1 MKEKPRTAQQL
12 ERYYRRLLKAY
23 GPQHWWPADSRFE
36 IMIGAILTQNT
47 AWRNVERA
55 VANLKREGLMTPRT
69 LDRVP
74 LSRLAEMI
82 RPSGYFRVKAG
93 RVKAFVRFLTQ
104 QYEGDLKRMKSEP
117 VGILRSK
124 LLSVK
129 GIGPE
134 TADSILLYALD
145 VPVFVIDAYTRRVLN
160 RHRLIPSKVSY
171 DQIQL
176 FFMGHLHLRAD
187 LYNEYHALLVK
198 VGKEHCKP
206 TPACQGCPLRV
217 YLNGKQPKIW

>member
-1 MKEKPRTAQQL
+1 MKGKSRTTRQL

-36 IMIGAILTQNT
+36 VMIGAILTQNT

-55 VANLKREGLMTPRT
+55 VANLKREGLMTPGA
-69 LDRVP
+69 LDRVS

-93 RVKAFVRFLTQ
+93 RVKAFVRFMIQ
-104 QYEGDLKRMKSEP
+104 RYAGDIERMMSEP
-117 VGILRSK
+117 VASLRSK

-134 TADSILLYALD
+134 TADSILLYAGD
-145 VPVFVIDAYTRRVLN
+145 VPVFVIDAYTRRVLS
-160 RHRLIPSKVSY
+160 RHRLTSSKVSY
-171 DQIQL
+171 DQLQR
-176 FFMGHLHLRAD
+176 FFMDHLPSRAD

-206 TPACQGCPLRV
+206 TPACQGCPLKV
-217 YLNGKQPKIW
+217 YLNGKRPKI